1 MGELRGTECLSQY
14 DLEIISLK
22 RGRGAVICETDQ
34 GIMLLKKCDV
44 SEQRIEFEEEILS
57 RLKENVNICVD
68 DYKRTSQGEILSTGP
83 DGSRYLLKQWYGGNE
98 CDMRSQNDILAGV
111 SQLARL
117 HLKLRD
123 ILPSPLWNQ
132 KSVQP
137 MEAVAVFEKRN
148 REFRRIR
155 NYVKQR
161 RKKTDFELLITAS
174 FEDFYGQAAEAAGR
188 MALISE
194 EREPYL
200 CHGDY
205 NNHHILMSG
214 EQTAITEF
222 GKMHLDV
229 QIWDLYHFMRKAL
242 EKHGWN
248 LRLGKAMLEA
258 YDHILPVK
266 KGEWLY
272 LYLLFLYPEKYWKQL
287 NFYYNSNKA
296 WIPERNVEKLRTLIR
311 QQESRQQFIGFLQ
324 INSSIL

>member
-34 GIMLLKKCDV
+34 GMMLLKQCDV
-44 SEQRIEFEEEILS
+44 SEKRIQFEEEVLS
-57 RLKENVNICVD
+57 CLKENETIFVD
-68 DYKRTSQGEILSTGP
+68 DYRRTVAGELLSAGA
-83 DGSRYLLKQWYGGNE
+83 DGSKYLLKHWYGGSE

-111 SQLARL
+111 RQLACL
-117 HLKLRD
+117 HLELRKVP
-123 ILPSPLWNQ
+123 PSPSWDQ
-132 KSVQP
+132 KSVEP
-137 MEAVAVFEKRN
+137 SLLTAVYEKRN

-155 NYVKQR
+155 NFVKQR
-161 RKKTDFELLITAS
+161 RKKTDFELLFTGS
-174 FEDFYGQAAEAAGR
+174 FEDFYGQALLASEQ
-188 MALISE
+188 MAKISE
-194 EREPYL
+194 RRELFL

-205 NNHHILMSG
+205 NNHHILMDG
-214 EQTAITEF
+214 QQTAVTEF

-242 EKHGWN
+242 EKHNWN
-248 LRLGKAMLEA
+248 LRLGKGMLEV
-258 YDHILPVK
+258 YDRILPVK
-266 KGEWLY
+266 KEEWTY

-296 WIPERNVEKLRTLIR
+296 WIPERNVEKLRLLIR
-311 QQESRQQFIGFLQ
+311 QQEIRQQFIQFLR